1 MTNALERV
9 RRWMLKTRS
18 IAAVVTMI
26 VLSIALVGCG
36 ERGPTPVAASPPEE
50 APSPDSSP
58 AQPLTEAHP
67 LVGEWAQE
75 LRCEE
80 MVSSLLAADQG
91 LLLKDA
97 VWGSFFWPEPETI
110 EEFRFRASDPC
121 RGAEPR
127 LHSHFF
133 TAEGAFG
140 SLDENGRQ
148 VDDGDYHVR
157 GNGKLVINESTFRYE
172 IKGDSLTL
180 DPVLPSC
187 SDCFEAMWMIAVASP
202 ARAWERVA

>member
-1 MTNALERV
+1 MR
-9 RRWMLKTRS
+9 TRP
-18 IAAVVTMI
+18 ILAVVTMTA
-26 VLSIALVGCG
+26 LSMAVAGCG
-36 ERGPTPVAASPPEE
+36 ESEPEPIAASPRAE
-50 APSPDSSP
+50 APSVDPSV
-58 AQPLTEAHP
+58 AQPSTQAHP
-67 LVGEWAQE
+67 LVGEWAQD

-80 MVSSLLAADQG
+80 MVASLLDADQE

-97 VWGSFFWPEPETI
+97 VWGSFFWPEPGTI

-127 LHSHFF
+127 PHSHFF
-133 TAEGAFG
+133 TVDGSFG
-140 SLDENGRQ
+140 SLDENGEQ
-148 VDDGDYHVR
+148 VDDGDYQLQGESKV
-157 GNGKLVINESTFRYE
+157 VINGSTFRYE

-180 DPVLPSC
+180 DPVLPTC